1 MKKKIFL
8 LAAGTAMAV
17 STACTSGGGGSRM
30 PDEFRVVTMAPLTVP
45 PNYKLRPPSA
55 GGSLPPELDGSQ
67 AVVTAAFGTT
77 IGQDASAS
85 ERALVAAAKANAV
98 DPVVRVQVD
107 YDETKTIRK
116 SKTISDRILFWKS
129 DDQDTIDSIDSDSAT
144 GGGEITIERKSEA
157 PRIKLPG
164 T

>member
-17 STACTSGGGGSRM
+17 STACTSGGSGSRM

-67 AVVTAAFGTT
+67 TAVTAAFGTT
-77 IGQDASAS
+77 IGQDASVS
-85 ERALVAAAKANAV
+85 ERALVSSANANAV
-98 DPVVRVQVD
+98 DPVVRTQVD
-107 YDETKTIRK
+107 YEETKTIRK
-116 SKTISDRILFWKS
+116 SKTISDRILFWRS
-129 DDQDTIDSIDSDSAT
+129 DDEETVASIESDSAT
-144 GGGEITIERKSEA
+144 GGGDIVIERKSEA
-157 PRIKLPG
+157 ARIKLPG